1 MKKQTDR
8 EETDEKEEPGVSLS
22 FSHMTFPLGC
32 GLNGETEKDKGG
44 ERGRE
49 REGNWVVNEMSDEEY
64 HSISE
69 QRSRRKTEL

>member
-8 EETDEKEEPGVSLS
+8 EETDEKEEPGVSLT

-32 GLNGETEKDKGG
+32 GLNRERQRKIRG
-44 ERGRE
+44 ERGGE